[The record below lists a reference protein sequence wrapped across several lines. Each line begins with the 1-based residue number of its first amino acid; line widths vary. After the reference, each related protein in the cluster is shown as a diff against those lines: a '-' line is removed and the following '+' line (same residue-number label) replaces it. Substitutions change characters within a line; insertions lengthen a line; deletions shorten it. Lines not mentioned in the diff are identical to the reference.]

1 MQKQKETP
9 WQGQV
14 VFQGPDVLQRLDRLQ
29 VRDKLQVKLLAPEVW
44 RKLQQT
50 HSQML
55 EPILRPYLARRS
67 RQEKQPV
74 MDFLFKYYSFR
85 PAQLLRWS
93 PGIGVRLALDGDALP
108 EISELTIGR
117 DEAWLDPASIPLKKR
132 KSLEWI
138 RKLLHQT
145 EEKPPVFSCFGMHE
159 WAMVYRSQDVRH
171 EQLPLRLSPDAIAAF
186 VESRPL
192 ACTHFDAFRFFTEEA
207 RPLNRYELSREHF
220 AEMEQPGCIHSNMD
234 LYKWAYKGYPWV
246 SGEVIRDAFLLAVE
260 ARHVDMQASPYDM
273 RGGGLRPIAIETE
286 EGRREYV
293 ERQHA
298 IWARGRSVRR
308 RLIEELERVLGEKAG
323 MA

>member
-1 MQKQKETP
+1 MEVEIQE
-9 WQGQV
+9 
-14 VFQGPDVLQRLDRLQ
+14 
-29 VRDKLQVKLLAPEVW
+29 KLLAPNDW

-50 HSQML
+50 HSLML
-55 EPILRPYLARRS
+55 EPILKPYLERRS
-67 RQEKQPV
+67 RQVKQPV
-74 MDFLFKYYSFR
+74 MDFLFEYYSFR

-93 PGIGVRLALDGDALP
+93 PGVGVRLAMDGGSLP
-108 EISELTIGR
+108 EISELTVGHE
-117 DEAWLDPASIPLKKR
+117 EAWLDRASIPLKKQ
-132 KSLEWI
+132 KSLAWI
-138 RKLLHQT
+138 GELLHQT

-171 EQLPLRLSPDAIAAF
+171 EQLPLRLSPDAVAAF

-207 RPLNRYELSREHF
+207 RPLNRYELSRERF

-246 SGEVIRDAFLLAVE
+246 SSEVIRDAFLLAVE

-273 RGGGLRPIAIETE
+273 RGVGLRAIAIETE

-298 IWARGRSVRR
+298 IWVRGREVRR
-308 RLIEELERVLGEKAG
+308 RLIEELEQVLGESADLR
-323 MA
+323 